1 MKTHYIQITLLAL
14 LLPVLVIAQSTKI
27 GLAKNG
33 TKLLVFPSEIDF
45 TVLGDPYNFVEVPF
59 DKKGSKYGNLIIGLQ
74 FSLSSNEQSASTNY
88 SVITEEGTIY
98 DFQLFLDPSADNS
111 TIRIRPEMGTMSIN
125 GNPGKRTN
133 LQQAIEMAE
142 QNDSILPP
150 KHYYKEHSPKKE
162 DSDVQTYQ
170 GDQQPLTQ
178 ELYESDKE
186 EYIRRKCY
194 YNQFNKGSIVRYFSR
209 KDNIFLWLK
218 EVYYD
223 HDELYLLFRLDNE
236 ETIDYDVKLIRTSIG
251 TNYRKSSSN
260 QKTPFPAD
268 HRYKIPKRVKG
279 NTSNHFFLVYDK
291 FTLDKNKNLVVQLDE
306 INGNRNITLEIDR
319 NQINRPKKF

>member
-1 MKTHYIQITLLAL
+1 MTLALFLPLLAM
-14 LLPVLVIAQSTKI
+14 AQSTKI

-33 TKLLVFPSEIDF
+33 TKLLVFPNEIDF

-88 SVITEEGTIY
+88 SVITKDGTIY
-98 DFQLFLDPSADNS
+98 DFQLHLDQNATNS
-111 TIRIRPEMGTMSIN
+111 TMRIKPGMGTMNIK
-125 GNPGKRTN
+125 GNPPRAPK
-133 LQQAIEMAE
+133 LEQALRMAE
-142 QNDSILPP
+142 EKDSILPP
-150 KHYYKEHSPKKE
+150 EHYYKEHGPKKKKDDTE
-162 DSDVQTYQ
+162 AYTR
-170 GDQQPLTQ
+170 DQQPLTQ
-178 ELYESDKE
+178 ELYDSDKD

-223 HDELYLLFRLDNE
+223 HNELYLLFRLDNE

-260 QKTPFPAD
+260 QKTPFPPD
-268 HRYKIPKRVKG
+268 HRYKIPNRVKG
-279 NTSNHFFLVYDK
+279 NTSNHFFLVFDK
-291 FTLDKNKNLVVQLDE
+291 FTLDKNKNLIVQLDE